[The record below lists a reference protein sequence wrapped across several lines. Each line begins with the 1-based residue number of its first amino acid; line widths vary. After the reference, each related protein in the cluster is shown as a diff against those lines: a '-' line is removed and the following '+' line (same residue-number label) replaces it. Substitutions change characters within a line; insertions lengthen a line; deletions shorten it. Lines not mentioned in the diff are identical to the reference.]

1 VGQTRHMSQPTA
13 DAELRP
19 LLEELLSL
27 TNEGLRTVAT
37 DTHLAVT
44 HGWFMRAV
52 DAISATLTLIDAGRE
67 SAVSPLIRSA
77 MEHAVGMLWLREVG
91 EDGLVGLDNAHQRWA
106 NNIRRATS
114 LANEKGIDPE
124 RRDWS
129 PEIQALVAELAA
141 QERAQEVPGEWRHN
155 ERFEVAKQFD
165 LYVAWLSETA
175 TSHATQSSATPYL
188 TFSEDRVQLLRLPRS
203 SGAGA
208 ALGRCALVAL
218 IAFRAMGDTLN
229 SAHWLASVDRI
240 EGAMQDIFERMGR
253 GLLSDEP
260 GGNWLTRHDRRP

>member
-1 VGQTRHMSQPTA
+1 MNQRA
-13 DAELRP
+13 ANAELRP
-19 LLEELLSL
+19 LLDELLSL
-27 TNEGLRTVAT
+27 ANEGLRTVAT

-44 HGWFMRAV
+44 HGWFMHAV
-52 DAISATLTLIDAGRE
+52 DAIGAALTLIDSGRE
-67 SAVSPLIRSA
+67 STVSPLIRSA

-91 EDGLVGLDNAHQRWA
+91 DDGLAGLDNAHQKWA
-106 NNIRRATS
+106 NNIQRATS
-114 LANEKGIDPE
+114 LANEKGVDPE

-129 PEIQALVAELAA
+129 PEIEALVAELTA
-141 QERAQEVPGEWRHN
+141 QERGQKVPGEWLHS

-188 TFSEDRVQLLRLPRS
+188 TFSEDRVQLLRLPRTS
-203 SGAGA
+203 GA

-240 EGAMQDIFERMGR
+240 EGAMQDIFKRMGM
-253 GLLSDEP
+253 GLLTDEP
-260 GGNWLTRHDRRP
+260 VDTWLTRHDRRP